1 MNRHPNFDNILQSLH
16 NRYIFYVHYIF
27 NVSVYYFLQK
37 YINPTISLMQIV
49 MSLALGIKN
58 SILMAP

>member
-37 YINPTISLMQIV
+37 SGPPTGPKKWGGQTLMR
-49 MSLALGIKN
+49 S
-58 SILMAP
+58 